1 MNEELFKLVT
11 KYFPTANAAQA
22 YGFVKKVETLYTDG
36 FEVTKDQLIKA
47 IDDSGY
53 TRDYVRTHKFQMV
66 RFLFDS
72 FRVDGSNAGMQLCS
86 EAVDDFLKGESNV
99 N

>member
-1 MNEELFKLVT
+1 MNEALFKLVT
-11 KYFPTANAAQA
+11 EYFPTALAAQA
-22 YGFVKKVETLYTDG
+22 YGFVKKVEALYANSFD
-36 FEVTKDQLIKA
+36 VTKEQLIKA

-86 EAVDDFLKGESNV
+86 EAVEDFLKGE
-99 N
+99 